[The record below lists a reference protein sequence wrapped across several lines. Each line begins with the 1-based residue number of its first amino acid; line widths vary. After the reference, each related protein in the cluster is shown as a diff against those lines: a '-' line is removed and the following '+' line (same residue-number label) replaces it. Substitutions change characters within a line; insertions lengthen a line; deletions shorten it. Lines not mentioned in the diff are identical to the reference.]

1 MRGALVLFFATYPL
15 LLSNPEPVHTASKP
29 EIDAGFR
36 LLYEL
41 KFDSARSQFRVW
53 QNAHPE
59 DPLGA
64 SSEAA
69 SYLFE
74 EFNRLGVL
82 TSEFFLDD
90 KKLLGETEG
99 TPNLKYKAEFLDA
112 NRRAQDLARQRLKSN
127 QKDAEALLVL
137 TMTTGMLSNYAAL
150 IEKRHLKS
158 LKLIRQAEDYAQEL
172 LAVEPDAYDAYLA
185 LGASRY
191 IIGCLPAY
199 KRLFLTFGGIHGDR
213 REGMKQLAMAAKSG
227 RYLKPYAKILLALAA
242 LRDKQS
248 GLARAQFEELAAEF
262 PQNPAFARELALL
275 NGTPVPASISR

>member
-1 MRGALVLFFATYPL
+1 MRGALVLLFATYPL
-15 LLSNPEPVHTASKP
+15 LLPNAQPMQTASKS
-29 EIDAGFR
+29 EIDSGFR

-41 KFDSARSQFRVW
+41 KFDAARSQFRAW
-53 QNAHPE
+53 QSAHPD

-99 TPNLKYKAEFLDA
+99 TPNLRYKAEFMDA
-112 NRRAQDLARQRLKSN
+112 NRRAQDLARQRLKAN
-127 QKDAEALLVL
+127 QKDADALLVL

-172 LAVEPDAYDAYLA
+172 LAVEPGAYDAYLA
-185 LGASRY
+185 LGASKY
-191 IIGCLPAY
+191 VIGCLPAY
-199 KRLFLTFGGIHGDR
+199 KRFFLSFGGIHGDR
-213 REGMKQLAMAAKSG
+213 REGMKQLEMAAKNG
-227 RYLKPYAKILLALAA
+227 HYLKPYAKILLALAA
-242 LRDKQS
+242 LREKQS
-248 GLARAQFEELAAEF
+248 SLARAQFEELAAEF
-262 PQNPAFARELALL
+262 PQNPVFARELGLL
-275 NGTPVPASISR
+275 NKAPRPASTSQ

>member
-1 MRGALVLFFATYPL
+1 MRGALVLLFATYPL
-15 LLSNPEPVHTASKP
+15 LLPNAQPVHTASKP

-41 KFDSARSQFRVW
+41 KFDAARAQFRAW
-53 QNAHPE
+53 QNAHPD

-82 TSEFFLDD
+82 ASEFFLDD

-99 TPNLKYKAEFLDA
+99 TPNLRYKAEFLDA
-112 NRRAQDLARQRLKSN
+112 NRRAQDLARQRLKAN
-127 QKDAEALLVL
+127 QKDADALLAL

-172 LAVEPDAYDAYLA
+172 LAIEPGAYDAYLA
-185 LGASRY
+185 LGASKY
-191 IIGCLPAY
+191 VIGCLPAY
-199 KRLFLTFGGIHGDR
+199 KRFFLSFGGIRGDR
-213 REGMKQLAMAAKSG
+213 QEGMKQLEMAAKNG

-242 LRDKQS
+242 LREKQS

-262 PQNPAFARELALL
+262 SQNPVFARELGLL
-275 NGTPVPASISR
+275 NKAPRPASTSH